1 MAGQDKR
8 CLPSMPACNGEHGGK
23 KARYQAVVKQEPQQE
38 EDVEEEREE
47 GELTSHGGSPGV
59 AAATE
64 ALVGAAP
71 APAPAQIDVRMD
83 VALLHCQACFLP
95 LKPRVFKCETGHVV
109 CGYCRGAH
117 GEACGRADTPCPE
130 LDAVVGA
137 TKVPCAY
144 RDLGC
149 DRFVVYHG
157 AAEHKR
163 ACPWMPCSCP
173 QPGCAFLGPPAALLD
188 HCAAEHSRPIIQV
201 RYGRPW
207 TLSLPLAQRWHV
219 VVGQEDRSVFL
230 VSLAELGVAA
240 TAVSLL
246 CVRPDGAAALPAAP
260 HFWCKL
266 SVEHP
271 GGDKDMMV
279 MMASAVGSSPLS
291 AGPPVPGQGMFLAV
305 PHELM
310 SGDVLAISVRIDHL
324 QPPPATATV
333 VAAVAARAPP
343 PPHANAIAR
352 TTARRLQ

>member
-23 KARYQAVVKQEPQQE
+23 KARHQA
-38 EDVEEEREE
+38 
-47 GELTSHGGSPGV
+47 L
-59 AAATE
+59 
-64 ALVGAAP
+64 
-71 APAPAQIDVRMD
+71 
-83 VALLHCQACFLP
+83 
-95 LKPRVFKCETGHVV
+95 CETGHVV

-117 GEACGRADTPCPE
+117 GESCGRADTHCPE

-144 RDLGC
+144 RDFGC
-149 DRFVVYHG
+149 DRFLVYHG

-173 QPGCAFLGPPAALLD
+173 QPGCGFLGPPAALLD
-188 HCAAEHSRPIIQV
+188 HCSAEHSRPIIQV

-219 VVGQEDRSVFL
+219 MVGQEDRSVFL
-230 VSLAELGVAA
+230 VSLADLGVAA

-246 CVRPDGAAALPAAP
+246 CVRPDGAVALPAAP

-271 GGDKDMMV
+271 RGYKDEMV
-279 MMASAVGSSPLS
+279 MMASAVSSSPLS
-291 AGPPVPGQGMFLAV
+291 AGPPVPGQGMFVAV

-310 SGDVLAISVRIDHL
+310 SGDVLAISVRIDQL
-324 QPPPATATV
+324 QPPPPPAS
-333 VAAVAARAPP
+333 AAVAARAPASP
-343 PPHANAIAR
+343 PPSHAR
-352 TTARRLQ
+352 TTTRRLQ

>member
-1 MAGQDKR
+1 MGGQDKR

-23 KARYQAVVKQEPQQE
+23 KARQQALVPVVKQEPRQE
-38 EDVEEEREE
+38 EVEEEEWEE
-47 GELTSHGGSPGV
+47 GELTSHGGSPGS
-59 AAATE
+59 AAASE
-64 ALVGAAP
+64 ALVGAAS
-71 APAPAQIDVRMD
+71 APAPPQIDVRMD
-83 VALLHCQACFLP
+83 MALLHCQACFLP

-117 GEACGRADTPCPE
+117 GEACGRADTHCPE

-144 RDLGC
+144 RDFGC
-149 DRFVVYHG
+149 DRFLVYHG

-163 ACPWMPCSCP
+163 VCPWMPCSCP
-173 QPGCAFLGPPAALLD
+173 QPGCGFLGPPAALLD
-188 HCAAEHSRPIIQV
+188 HCSAEHSRPIIQV

-219 VVGQEDRSVFL
+219 MVGQEDRSVFL
-230 VSLAELGVAA
+230 VSLADLGVAA

-246 CVRPDGAAALPAAP
+246 CVRPDGAVALPAAP

-271 GGDKDMMV
+271 RGDKDEMV
-279 MMASAVGSSPLS
+279 MMASAVSSSPLS
-291 AGPPVPGQGMFLAV
+291 AGPPVPGQGMFVAV

-310 SGDVLAISVRIDHL
+310 SGDVLAISVRIDQL
-324 QPPPATATV
+324 QPPPPAST
-333 VAAVAARAPP
+333 AVAARAPASP
-343 PPHANAIAR
+343 PPSHAR
-352 TTARRLQ
+352 TTTRRLQ